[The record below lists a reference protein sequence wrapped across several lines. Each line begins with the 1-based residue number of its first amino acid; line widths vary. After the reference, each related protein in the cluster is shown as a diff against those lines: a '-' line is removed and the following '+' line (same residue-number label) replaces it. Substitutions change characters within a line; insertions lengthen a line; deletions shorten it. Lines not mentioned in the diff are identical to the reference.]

1 MDCIGYSMC
10 SACFA
15 FNIANKSVPAA
26 LIRTGETCLITNQRR
41 GDNLVVILW
50 SKGVLILES
59 ITMSE

>member
-1 MDCIGYSMC
+1 MC
-10 SACFA
+10 SECFA
-15 FNIANKSVPAA
+15 FNIANKSVPVA
-26 LIRTGETCLITNQRR
+26 LIRTGETRLITNQRR